1 MASKVVNPCLL
12 AIALFGRFSQRQ
24 TSFVY
29 AMFPDSTHAN
39 SIKRFDVLGFHV
51 PSVSAESIQPSSTDV
66 CTPFP
71 ALASY
76 RKKKKIIPI
85 FSHLNI
91 NS

>member
-24 TSFVY
+24 KRFVS

-39 SIKRFDVLGFHV
+39 IIKRFDVLGFHV
-51 PSVSAESIQPSSTDV
+51 PRFSAEFIQPSPTDV

-76 RKKKKIIPI
+76 RKTNIKIPI
-85 FSHLNI
+85 FSHLNV